1 MSGMIAQLIPAI
13 VSAVGSLS
21 NSGGASSGGA
31 SPGGTSPGNA
41 PLGAVSSGVASLIDT
56 IFSNVKDEFDT
67 KKQTKQL
74 GETFEREIGRHQ
86 YSTLLD
92 PAYLGQQNASGSN
105 APLDKALGSDA
116 RKVAGASEG
125 GATPQ
130 LQNNVK
136 QDLVGVTR
144 KPTEEQL
151 KIAKASPW
159 YQRGRDMMTMLFNG

>member
-1 MSGMIAQLIPAI
+1 MSGMMAQLLPTLM
-13 VSAVGSLS
+13 SATG
-21 NSGGASSGGA
+21 NSGAASQGASALSE
-31 SPGGTSPGNA
+31 
-41 PLGAVSSGVASLIDT
+41 
-56 IFSNVKDEFDT
+56 VKDELNLM
-67 KKQTKQL
+67 KQM
-74 GETFEREIGRHQ
+74 GEAFEREISRHQ

>member
-1 MSGMIAQLIPAI
+1 MSGMMARLIPTI
-13 VSAVGSLS
+13 MSAMG
-21 NSGGASSGGA
+21 NSGGASSGAASQGA
-31 SPGGTSPGNA
+31 SALSDA
-41 PLGAVSSGVASLIDT
+41 
-56 IFSNVKDEFDT
+56 KDEVNIM
-67 KKQTKQL
+67 KQI
-74 GETFEREIGRHQ
+74 GEAFEREIGRHQ

-136 QDLVGVTR
+136 QDLVGVAR

-159 YQRGRDMMTMLFNG
+159 YRRGRDMMAMLFNG

>member
-1 MSGMIAQLIPAI
+1 MSGMIAQLLPTIM
-13 VSAVGSLS
+13 SAMG
-21 NSGGASSGGA
+21 NSGAASSGA
-31 SPGGTSPGNA
+31 T
-41 PLGAVSSGVASLIDT
+41 SSGAASSAASAL
-56 IFSNVKDEFDT
+56 SNAKDELNIL
-67 KKQTKQL
+67 KQI
-74 GETFEREIGRHQ
+74 GESFERELNRQQ

-92 PAYLGQQNASGSN
+92 PAYIGQQNASGSN

-116 RKVAGASEG
+116 RKVAGTSEG

-136 QDLVGVTR
+136 QDLVGVAR